1 MDIPILYIKYRVNFA
16 AGIFL
21 KSNPIL
27 NALCT
32 SLDCIYMPRGGTDE
46 AREKSVQLII
56 DRQIEAE

>member
-1 MDIPILYIKYRVNFA
+1 MKYRVNFA

-21 KSNPIL
+21 KSNPIF

-32 SLDCIYMPRGGTDE
+32 ALDCIYMPRGGSDE

-56 DRQIEAE
+56 DR